1 MTVNRKVVFLCDPS
15 AGIGAPVANGT
26 IENLPCQYSFLWRS
40 LYACPVCQIDVDIKY
55 PSSSNMNVTE
65 FTIDF
70 HHRYYYSPCQDGQ
83 RTKTFFWAKNP
94 PMCQGVSLPAP
105 VVVNCSETQTVCP
118 AGQFLEI
125 LEYHIP
131 FFLFL
136 SFAFLPP
143 VL

>member
-1 MTVNRKVVFLCDPS
+1 MIPPRVSEHRWPTEPLRTCPVSTRSC
-15 AGIGAPVANGT
+15 GAPSTHV
-26 IENLPCQYSFLWRS
+26 PCVRLMSTS
-40 LYACPVCQIDVDIKY
+40 SIP
-55 PSSSNMNVTE
+55 SSNMNVTE

-83 RTKTFFWAKNP
+83 RTKTFFWTKNP

-136 SFAFLPP
+136 SFTVLPP
-143 VL
+143 VLCPNLV